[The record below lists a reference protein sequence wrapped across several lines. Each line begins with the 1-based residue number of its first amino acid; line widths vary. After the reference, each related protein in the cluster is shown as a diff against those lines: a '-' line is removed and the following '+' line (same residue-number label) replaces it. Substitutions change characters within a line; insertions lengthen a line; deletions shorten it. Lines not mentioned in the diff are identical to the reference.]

1 MRVQKLPSDVLRIFM
16 TETILVSW
24 GFLIEKRFLP
34 APGTDGRCPAGR
46 RGFSRKVPREGGL
59 GLWGGG
65 AVVVSR

>member
-34 APGTDGRCPAGR
+34 APGTDGRRPAGQR
-46 RGFSRKVPREGGL
+46 AFSRMVPREGGL
-59 GLWGGG
+59 GYGVVG